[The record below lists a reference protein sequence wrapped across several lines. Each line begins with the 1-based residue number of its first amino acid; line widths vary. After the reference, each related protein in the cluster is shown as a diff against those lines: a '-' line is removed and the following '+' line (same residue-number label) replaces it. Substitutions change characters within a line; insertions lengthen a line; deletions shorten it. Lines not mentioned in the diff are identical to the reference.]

1 MNEKKKH
8 VVLGVTGSI
17 AAYKAADIVRRLQDA
32 EFEVS
37 VVMTSEAARFITPL
51 TLTSLSGRPVF
62 ENMFEKSPD
71 GEMTHI
77 RLAQDADCLL
87 IAPATA
93 NTIAKLAH
101 GLANDLLTCVALATR
116 APVLIAPGM
125 NDVMY
130 GKPVVQ
136 DNIKRLRSFGM
147 GFIDPQK
154 GSLACG
160 RYGYGHLAEAETI
173 VEAVKQAVG

>member
-1 MNEKKKH
+1 MNGKKTH

-17 AAYKAADIVRRLQDA
+17 AAYKAGDIIRRLQDA
-32 EFEVS
+32 GFQVS
-37 VVMTSEAARFITPL
+37 VVMTKEAGHFITPL
-51 TLTSLSGRPVF
+51 TLASLSGRPVF
-62 ENMFEKSPD
+62 QDMFEDRSD

-77 RLAQDADCLL
+77 RLAQEADCLL

-93 NTIAKLAH
+93 NVIAKLAH
-101 GLANDLLTCVALATR
+101 GMASDLLTCVALATE

-130 GKPVVQ
+130 EKPVVQ
-136 DNIKRLRSFGM
+136 DNIKRLRSLGM
-147 GFIDPQK
+147 SFIDPQK

-160 RYGYGHLAEAETI
+160 RYGFGHLAEAETI
-173 VEAVKQAVG
+173 VDAVKKAAG